1 MKREISGTDIDCNL
15 RRCDD
20 CELCYA
26 QGTCGEQIQAIE
38 ALINAT
44 KQDFP
49 TQMSGT
55 YDLVSRQ
62 YLLAEYDRQHKGP
75 PGGARKIIEE
85 APAVMAEAMQ
95 KLRHLRRD

>member
-1 MKREISGTDIDCNL
+1 MVDMTPQEAIEKLKAKAECMKREISGTDIDCNL

-44 KQDFP
+44 
-49 TQMSGT
+49 
-55 YDLVSRQ
+55 SRTFRHK
-62 YLLAEYDRQHKGP
+62 RQEHPIGV
-75 PGGARKIIEE
+75 E
-85 APAVMAEAMQ
+85 
-95 KLRHLRRD
+95 

>member
-1 MKREISGTDIDCNL
+1 MTPAEAIEFLERLSEPEPWESQLSQEAYEALEMG
-15 RRCDD
+15 
-20 CELCYA
+20 
-26 QGTCGEQIQAIE
+26 IE
-38 ALINAT
+38 ALRMQN
-44 KQDFP
+44 FL
-49 TQMSGT
+49 TQMSEK

-85 APAVMAEAMQ
+85 APAVTAEAMQ